1 MKVILPGSYDPITL
15 GHLEIIKR
23 AAEKYDE
30 VLVVA
35 FVNPEKK
42 YHFSEGERLAML
54 KLATADIKNVTVDFS
69 SGRVVDYMSEHKVD
83 KIVKGYRNDSDL
95 DYEKV
100 QAEYN
105 LKNGGYETEFI
116 PSESDFSSIS
126 STAAREAIERGLPL
140 DELLPQSVAQFI
152 KIH

>member
-42 YHFSEGERLAML
+42 YRFSEEDRLAML

-69 SGRVVDYMSEHKVD
+69 PGRVVDYMSEHKVD
-83 KIVKGYRNDSDL
+83 KIVKGYRSDSDL

-116 PSESDFSSIS
+116 RSESDFSSIS